1 MSYREH
7 LYPTALDWQAVQD
20 LIRQPDL
27 PVKVKAGLHIV
38 EFVAGNWP
46 GEPEALRPIGAS
58 APFSE
63 TAIETAAP
71 FDLEEAQ
78 TFEEEAI
85 DAKTGF
91 GEVVLIL
98 RLLATLKKYA
108 PELLDFARKLLGV

>member
-1 MSYREH
+1 MSYLEH
-7 LYPTALDWQAVQD
+7 KYPDALDWQAVSD
-20 LIRQPDL
+20 LIRNPTV

-38 EFVAGNWP
+38 EFVAGQYP
-46 GEPEALRPIGAS
+46 GEPGDVTPIGAPP
-58 APFSE
+58 A
-63 TAIETAAP
+63 TGMGVETAAP
-71 FDLEEAQ
+71 FDLEEVQAY
-78 TFEEEAI
+78 EEEGV